1 MRRVLKRKK
10 KIKKKNQL
18 PMKAPVGI
26 NFLKIAKDLLKKMG
40 SYKKMIKYIKN
51 LNIFYI
57 NICVGGY
64 SIILFFRDREK
75 VMFKKLKILVK
86 KFFSLIFSVLFFY
99 VFFLL
104 ISPFFKEKNKN
115 ALYKYKYMCN
125 NILVFFYIFM
135 FFIQNRIFFEK

>member
-1 MRRVLKRKK
+1 MMRRVLKRKK

-57 NICVGGY
+57 NIYVGGY
-64 SIILFFRDREK
+64 SIIFFGIG
-75 VMFKKLKILVK
+75 KKLCLK
-86 KFFSLIFSVLFFY
+86 S
-99 VFFLL
+99 
-104 ISPFFKEKNKN
+104 
-115 ALYKYKYMCN
+115 
-125 NILVFFYIFM
+125 
-135 FFIQNRIFFEK
+135 